1 MNSPLNSSWPRL
13 ALFCLGALLAFS
25 VACNRGPSQL
35 GAATGQPT
43 AKRYSL
49 KGRVIS
55 VDKNA
60 ATANIDNEPI
70 AGFMD
75 AMIMP
80 YTIKPPS
87 TLDQLQPGDSI
98 TADVVVEPDRYWLEN
113 VKVTGHSKAPAGT
126 PTATVHIPNPGDL
139 VPDFKLINQNG
150 RTVSVSRCISIVAR
164 PCCSRSSI
172 RAARSPTSARASAM
186 SSPRS
191 TARSVLI
198 RHATAERTCSA
209 SASTPPTTRPR
220 FCAHTAS
227 PAPEGKIPR
236 SLRIGSSLRFRQ
248 TSYLNLPIILL

>member
-1 MNSPLNSSWPRL
+1 MNSPFNSSPPRR
-13 ALFCLGALLAFS
+13 ALFCVCALLAFS
-25 VACNRGPSQL
+25 VACSRGPSQP
-35 GAATGQPT
+35 GAATGQPA
-43 AKRYSL
+43 AKRYPL

-60 ATANIDNEPI
+60 GTANIDNEPI

-98 TADVVVEPDRYWLEN
+98 TADVVVEPDKYWLEN

-126 PTATVHIPNPGDL
+126 PTATAHIPNPGDP

-150 RTVSVSRCISIVAR
+150 KRISLHQYRGQTLLLTLIYTRC
-164 PCCSRSSI
+164 P
-172 RAARSPTSARASAM
+172 SPTSARASAM

-191 TARSVLI
+191 TVRSVLI

-220 FCAHTAS
+220 FYAHTAS

>member
-1 MNSPLNSSWPRL
+1 MIRDSGFLRQHRAFRLPQRHLRPETRPVLRRAATVGAFCGERWCLHHGEDGKFSAKEMAHFLTEDWFAWSSLPRQFLGIPYNAKAGCHVPLNLNQLDNGYLILKDDEVFCGSDWIPLLKSETMVGDNERRPNMNSPLNSSWPRL
-13 ALFCLGALLAFS
+13 AVFCLGALLAFS
-25 VACNRGPSQL
+25 VACNRGPSQP
-35 GAATGQPT
+35 GAATGQLA

-113 VKVTGHSKAPAGT
+113 VKVTGHSKA
-126 PTATVHIPNPGDL
+126 
-139 VPDFKLINQNG
+139 
-150 RTVSVSRCISIVAR
+150 
-164 PCCSRSSI
+164 
-172 RAARSPTSARASAM
+172 
-186 SSPRS
+186 
-191 TARSVLI
+191 
-198 RHATAERTCSA
+198 
-209 SASTPPTTRPR
+209 
-220 FCAHTAS
+220 
-227 PAPEGKIPR
+227 
-236 SLRIGSSLRFRQ
+236 
-248 TSYLNLPIILL
+248 